1 MNAEIQLIIGFIPN
15 LILTK
20 RNITHRQIVE
30 IPPVGGF
37 KPGHGDVGLG
47 IELFCNTPADGIQLH
62 AVQTAVS
69 HFLRQHTEEIAH
81 TAGRLQ
87 NVAGLKSHAA
97 HGFINCFDDRRAGV
111 VGVESGT
118 SGSSVFLRSQQL
130 LQLGIFRSPCFLV
143 RVKGICQPAP
153 AHIPRKY
160 FLLFRG
166 CLFGGSSR
174 YFSNLIA
181 RSLEMALG
189 HLRPEFLRK
198 FCGATQIP
206 LYSP

>member
-1 MNAEIQLIIGFIPN
+1 MNAEIQLIIGFVPN

-69 HFLRQHTEEIAH
+69 QFLRQHTEEIAH

-87 NVAGLKSHAA
+87 NVAGLKSHASY
-97 HGFINCFDDRRAGV
+97 GFINCFDDRRAGV
-111 VGVESGT
+111 MGIESGT
-118 SGSSVFLRSQQL
+118 SGGSVFRPGQQL
-130 LQLGIFRSPCFLV
+130 LQLSIFRSPCGFL
-143 RVKGICQPAP
+143 RVKGIGKTAP
-153 AHIPRKY
+153 AYIP
-160 FLLFRG
+160 G
-166 CLFGGSSR
+166 
-174 YFSNLIA
+174 
-181 RSLEMALG
+181 
-189 HLRPEFLRK
+189 
-198 FCGATQIP
+198 
-206 LYSP
+206 